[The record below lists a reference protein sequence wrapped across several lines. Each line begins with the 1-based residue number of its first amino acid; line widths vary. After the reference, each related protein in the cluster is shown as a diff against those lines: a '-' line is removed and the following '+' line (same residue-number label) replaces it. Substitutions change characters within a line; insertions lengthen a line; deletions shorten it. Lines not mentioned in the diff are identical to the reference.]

1 MTRKLNRDTTTDR
14 AFYSINAVLLC
25 LFLIVIVYPLVYILS
40 SSFSS
45 TDAVMA
51 GKVWFLPVDPS
62 VRGYQ
67 EIFDNRY
74 ILTGYFNTVLYTVCG
89 TALNVTLT
97 IMAAY
102 PLSRKKLRFK
112 GVLMFVFV
120 FTMLFNGGLIPTYM
134 LVQRL
139 GIINTR
145 WAMILPGAVSAFNV
159 IIARTF
165 YQSTIP
171 ESLVE
176 SAKIEGASDVRIMM
190 SIVLPLS
197 GAITGVLTI
206 FYAVWHWN
214 AFFSAFLYLS
224 RRDLYPLQIILRE
237 ILILNSID
245 LAMMSFEEF
254 ESKRGM
260 AELLKYSL
268 IVVATGPILCIYPFA
283 QKYFVRGVMIG
294 AVKG

>member
-1 MTRKLNRDTTTDR
+1 MTRKLSRDTATDR
-14 AFYSINAVLLC
+14 AFYSINAVFLC

-51 GKVWFLPVDPS
+51 GKVWLLPADPS

-67 EIFDNRY
+67 EIFGNRY
-74 ILTGYFNTVLYTVCG
+74 ILTGYYNTVLYTVCG

-176 SAKIEGASDVRIMM
+176 SAKIEGASDVRIMT

-224 RRDLYPLQIILRE
+224 RRELYPLQIILRE